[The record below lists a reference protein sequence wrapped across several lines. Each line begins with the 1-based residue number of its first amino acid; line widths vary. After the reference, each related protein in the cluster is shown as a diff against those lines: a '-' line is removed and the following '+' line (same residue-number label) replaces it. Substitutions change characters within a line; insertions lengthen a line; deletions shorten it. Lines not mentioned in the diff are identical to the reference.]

1 MPDDLVVAM
10 RPDRRTVVVAATH
23 DPKLDDMA
31 LIEALNSDAFYVGAI
46 GSRANS
52 LKRRERLRLFD
63 LNDAEID
70 RLHGPVGLPLG
81 SKTPPEI
88 AIAII
93 ADIVARRNGVELVGA
108 SPRAAA
114 SPVCPA
120 LAG

>member
-1 MPDDLVVAM
+1 M

-63 LNDAEID
+63 LGDAEID

-81 SKTPPEI
+81 GKTPPEI
-88 AIAII
+88 AVAII
-93 ADIVARRNGVELVGA
+93 ADIVARRNGVELVGVT
-108 SPRAAA
+108 PRAEP